1 MNAADQASASTDAEG
16 AGAKIAVPRLR
27 QRLGLPAWRRWM
39 RRDAKLEWQLH
50 RQPGTV
56 GFVQLQRT
64 LHVCMLLGE
73 QMMLM
78 GAWLRG
84 DWERDGHERDEGR
97 WGRDSGDGKASG
109 SEACVNM

>member
-1 MNAADQASASTDAEG
+1 
-16 AGAKIAVPRLR
+16 
-27 QRLGLPAWRRWM
+27 M

-50 RQPGTV
+50 RQPGTL
-56 GFVQLQRT
+56 GSGLLQRT

-78 GAWLRG
+78 GSWFWG

-97 WGRDSGDGKASG
+97 WGRDAGDGKPSWI
-109 SEACVNM
+109 EARGKM

>member
-1 MNAADQASASTDAEG
+1 
-16 AGAKIAVPRLR
+16 
-27 QRLGLPAWRRWM
+27 M

-56 GFVQLQRT
+56 GCGLLQRT
-64 LHVCMLLGE
+64 LHVCMLVGE

-78 GAWLRG
+78 GSWFWG

-97 WGRDSGDGKASG
+97 WVRDAGDGKASG
-109 SEACVNM
+109 SEASVGT